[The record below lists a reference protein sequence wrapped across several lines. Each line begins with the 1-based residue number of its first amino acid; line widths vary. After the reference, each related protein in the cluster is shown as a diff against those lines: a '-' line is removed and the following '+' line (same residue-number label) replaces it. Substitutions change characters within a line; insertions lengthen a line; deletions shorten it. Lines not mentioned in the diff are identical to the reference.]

1 MALITED
8 EVEKIKELLEVG
20 LSYRAIQLETG
31 ISIATISRIKNNRFS
46 IGRTYIEVV
55 NELNKLE
62 KENSF
67 LKEENKELKEKI
79 EILEE
84 KKKRWFKI

>member
-46 IGRTYIEVV
+46 IGTTYIEVV
-55 NELNKLE
+55 NKLNKLE

-67 LKEENKELKEKI
+67 LKEENKELKELVEK
-79 EILEE
+79 LQ
-84 KKKRWFKI
+84 KKKKSWF